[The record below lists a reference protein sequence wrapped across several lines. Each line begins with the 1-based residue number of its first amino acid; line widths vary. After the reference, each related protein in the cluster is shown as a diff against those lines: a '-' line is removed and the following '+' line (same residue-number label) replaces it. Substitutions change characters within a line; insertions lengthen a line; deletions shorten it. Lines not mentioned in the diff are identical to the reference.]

1 MKLKYFFLS
10 CFALVF
16 YNACKQSDAVILFE
30 PSPTNNPEI
39 TVTTVVTGNDV
50 IWGMELLPNGDLIYG
65 EKKREKFIL
74 KEANRLFPLMVSQ
87 P

>member
-16 YNACKQSDAVILFE
+16 YNACKQSDAAFLPE
-30 PSPTNNPEI
+30 TTPANNPEI

-65 EKKREKFIL
+65 EKKVKINI
-74 KEANRLFPLMVSQ
+74 KKG
-87 P
+87 